1 MKTRFTRASF
11 VAFFFAASSFTSFT
25 AIAEDEKMEGTIAA
39 RCDKEENNLLA
50 LNLAYDVITG
60 KKSVEEARKAYGEM
74 IKMAMSGNKP
84 EYMKK
89 LIFSSNM
96 SAPDSDMNTIGAM

>member
-1 MKTRFTRASF
+1 
-11 VAFFFAASSFTSFT
+11 
-25 AIAEDEKMEGTIAA
+25 
-39 RCDKEENNLLA
+39 
-50 LNLAYDVITG
+50 VITG